1 MYSSCHLNQN
11 EMTDCSFDFHV
22 LHVFCTKHGNQMN
35 NKLLHFGLIDKL
47 MHHSHSKEPVIDL
60 NCICT
65 HLSKF
70 LCFRLKHLQTKTGKK
85 LIHKS
90 RDRLS
95 SFCSTDVRSYE
106 CSMYNILTIYTSF
119 TFDWSAVL

>member
-1 MYSSCHLNQN
+1 
-11 EMTDCSFDFHV
+11 MTDSSFDFHV
-22 LHVFCTKHGNQMN
+22 FHLFCSKHGNQMN

-60 NCICT
+60 NCIST

-70 LCFRLKHLQTKTGKK
+70 VCFRLKHLQTKTRKK
-85 LIHKS
+85 LIPKS

-95 SFCSTDVRSYE
+95 SFRSTDVRSYD
-106 CSMYNILTIYTSF
+106 SSTYNILTVYASF